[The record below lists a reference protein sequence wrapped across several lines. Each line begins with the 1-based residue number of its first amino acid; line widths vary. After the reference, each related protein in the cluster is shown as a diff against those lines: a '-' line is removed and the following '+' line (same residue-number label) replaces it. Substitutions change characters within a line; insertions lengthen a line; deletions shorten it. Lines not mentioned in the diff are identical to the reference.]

1 MTYLIKTITPKDSD
15 SYQVIIR
22 SDGAQIP
29 MTEEN
34 HDYRVF
40 LEWVAEGNTPGEWSE
55 E

>member
-1 MTYLIKTITPKDSD
+1 MTYQIKTVKDLD
-15 SYQVIIR
+15 GATYQVIIR

-34 HDYRVF
+34 RDYVAYV
-40 LEWVAEGNTPGEWSE
+40 EWLAEGNTPGEWSE